1 MHAVRLQPHTVHLRL
16 QEQRRAESPWMATL
30 HISDMGREILAGLCG
45 KPGCQVITSVLSIST
60 CLEPTCPSSSG
71 SVGCSTTDGGKG
83 SVQMVGL
90 WKVVVK
96 L

>member
-1 MHAVRLQPHTVHLRL
+1 M
-16 QEQRRAESPWMATL
+16 
-30 HISDMGREILAGLCG
+30 ISEILAQSCD
-45 KPGCQVITSVLSIST
+45 KPHCQVFTSVLSIST

-71 SVGCSTTDGGKG
+71 RVGWSTTDGGKG